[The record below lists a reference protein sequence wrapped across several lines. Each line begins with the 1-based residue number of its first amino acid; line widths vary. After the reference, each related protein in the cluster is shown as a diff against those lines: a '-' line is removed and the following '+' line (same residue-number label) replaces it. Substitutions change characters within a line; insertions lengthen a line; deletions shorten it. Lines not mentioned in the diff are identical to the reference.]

1 MDHRIVFIAVAVA
14 VAVVVVYVLVMRVFY
29 RESKEA
35 DKHIDYSK
43 VKEWKD
49 ED

>member
-1 MDHRIVFIAVAVA
+1 MSTFEWIAVAA
-14 VAVVVVYVLVMRVFY
+14 IAVVVVYLLVMRVFA
-29 RESKEA
+29 RDSREA